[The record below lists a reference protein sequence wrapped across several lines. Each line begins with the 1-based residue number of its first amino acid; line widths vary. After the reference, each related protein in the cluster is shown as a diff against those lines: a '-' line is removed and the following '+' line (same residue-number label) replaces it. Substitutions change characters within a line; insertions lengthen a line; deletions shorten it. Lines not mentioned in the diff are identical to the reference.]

1 MICNSMLNDE
11 DLNTETAFFLSEPT
25 EIKTST
31 HKKYTSINIKY
42 NYITCTSCYNCK
54 WHIVITVCYW
64 ANI

>member
-11 DLNTETAFFLSEPT
+11 DLKTETAFFLSEPT

-54 WHIVITVCYW
+54 
-64 ANI
+64 